1 MLYEGT
7 KNQSLSVSRE
17 ATFLNELYDVLLLV
31 GVFTFGVALYSNM
44 SIKFAY
50 RLILAYFFVVLVL
63 QCIALGFES
72 SVFFIII
79 FIVDGL
85 FHGGMLIL
93 FFEMTAELAYPVGE
107 ALSLGLFLA
116 IYFGCRFVILVTYDS
131 LIDDRMDDEE
141 ELEFEKKY
149 IAGFWTVFGIFVLGS
164 LACIVLAWRSKPD
177 LVRTDFDSLDFE
189 ADASETSES
198 EDENRTLEVAEYN

>member
-1 MLYEGT
+1 M
-7 KNQSLSVSRE
+7 SVSKE

-31 GVFTFGVALYSNM
+31 GLFTFGVALYSNM

-79 FIVDGL
+79 FVVDGL
-85 FHGGMLIL
+85 FHGGMLII
-93 FFEMTAELAYPVGE
+93 FFEMTAELAYPVSE

-116 IYFGCRFVILVTYDS
+116 IYFGCRFVILVTYDC
-131 LIDDRMDDEE
+131 LIDDRMSDEE
-141 ELEFEKKY
+141 ELVVEREY
-149 IAGFWTVFGIFVLGS
+149 IAYFFTVFGLFVVGS
-164 LACIVLAWRSKPD
+164 LACIVLAWRSKPE

-189 ADASETSES
+189 AENSETNDSE
-198 EDENRTLEVAEYN
+198 EEGRT